1 MATQADMLL
10 RNLITSVK
18 QQSEFGPDMTEK
30 QVVVVHFTTP
40 HGFSGSVKMPL
51 ADWSNSETRERKVI
65 QAVIDLEGP
74 FHESGEEVVEGE
86 L

>member
-1 MATQADMLL
+1 MATQTDLLL
-10 RNLITSVK
+10 RDLITSIK
-18 QQSEFGPDMTEK
+18 QQSEFGPDMTER
-30 QVVVVHFTTP
+30 QVVTIHFTTP

-51 ADWSNSETRERKVI
+51 ADWSNPETRERKVI

-74 FHESGEEVVEGE
+74 FWEHGEEVEESE